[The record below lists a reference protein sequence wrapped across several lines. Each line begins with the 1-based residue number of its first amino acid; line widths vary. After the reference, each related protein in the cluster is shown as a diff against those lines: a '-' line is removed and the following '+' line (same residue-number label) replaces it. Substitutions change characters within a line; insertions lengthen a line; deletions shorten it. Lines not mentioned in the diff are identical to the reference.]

1 MEGAEMNTQEE
12 QWLTGFWEGDGSAF
26 ISARGQ
32 LTVNFSQMERTILE
46 YVDSLTEGGRFNTGA
61 HNISM
66 LQFHGLKCIP
76 LLAIF
81 ARHVVS
87 KHSIERL
94 AKLSGALEALVPR
107 VPTTDWLIGFFDA
120 EGWPGRQPSLAIEQ
134 KERDV
139 LDKIVASF
147 GGSVHLYHQG
157 TSYRWFLGGNEAREL
172 AHKIAG
178 RSHNSLKAKRVL
190 DYFSGP
196 TYQQLH
202 KGAHQEAVRRYRE
215 KHSEQLSARRKE
227 RSIETR
233 EYNKK
238 YWTEHKLVAAYIK
251 EHPEITVGLGCEA

>member
-1 MEGAEMNTQEE
+1 MNTQEE

-26 ISARGQ
+26 ISAQGQ

-46 YVDSLTEGGRFNTGA
+46 YVDSLTEGGRFNAGA

-66 LQFHGLKCIP
+66 LQFYGLKCIP

-94 AKLSGALEALVPR
+94 AKLSGALEALISHT
-107 VPTTDWLIGFFDA
+107 PTIEWLIGFFDA

-134 KERDV
+134 KERGV
-139 LDKIVASF
+139 LDKIVISF
-147 GGSVHLYHQG
+147 GGSVYLYHQG
-157 TSYRWFLGGNEAREL
+157 TSYRWFLSGNEAREL
-172 AHKIAG
+172 AHEIVK
-178 RSHNSLKAKRVL
+178 RSHNPIKGKRVL
-190 DYFSGP
+190 SYFTGP

-202 KGAHQEAVRRYRE
+202 KEAHQEAVRRYRE

-227 RSIETR
+227 RRVETR

-251 EHPEITVGLGCEA
+251 EHPEVMEGLGCKA